1 MIKVILGILT
11 SSVSFPAGEA
21 IPLLFNEIEVLK
33 RKAGI
38 FVK

>member
-11 SSVSFPAGEA
+11 SSASFPAGEA

-33 RKAGI
+33 REASD